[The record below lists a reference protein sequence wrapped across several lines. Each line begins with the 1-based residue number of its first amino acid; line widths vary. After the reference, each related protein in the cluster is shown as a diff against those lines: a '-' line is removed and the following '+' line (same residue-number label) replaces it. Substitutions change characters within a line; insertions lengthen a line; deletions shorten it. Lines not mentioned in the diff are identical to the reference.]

1 MPDRGIIMELNIN
14 HELRIE
20 SKIPFQSVK
29 DFSFEWKP
37 NQLTTLEINGY
48 IDQNITYGKES
59 FYDSKIRIWKEQDK
73 ETIFCGYIT
82 NVSEEKTGSF
92 IEVHL
97 IAQSASCKLD
107 QKTEKRSFQ
116 AVEKTYAQIV
126 REAVQQDGGQIIC
139 TEGNNSPIGKPL
151 IQYNE
156 TAWEFSKRLASRL
169 TTCIVADII
178 SGEPALWFGMRNG
191 NTIPPLPEDEYTIN
205 IVRAPHGDG
214 SQTETEYQ
222 AESREFYKLGDKTVF
237 CGRKLIICGV
247 SANFQHGELIF
258 RYLLKNKVICKKI
271 YQENLIGLGLSGTVV
286 DVRQEQ
292 IKVALDID
300 GGKST
305 GDYFYNW
312 YPETGNALYAMPEI
326 GARVEVCFGSWDEKD
341 GFGINCFL
349 KNKKERNSY
358 LCRQF
363 HTSRKSSI
371 NLYTDNISFFNGY
384 QYSFSISDN
393 YMSLS
398 GLQKLSIGA
407 KDGIHIDS
415 EKIIIR
421 TPSDL
426 NFCKN

>member
-37 NQLTTLEINGY
+37 NQHTTLEINGY

-92 IEVHL
+92 IEVHI
-97 IAQSASCKLD
+97 IAQSTSCKLD

-116 AVEKTYAQIV
+116 AVEKTYAQIA
-126 REAVQQDGGQIIC
+126 RKAVEQGGGQIIC

-191 NTIPPLPEDEYTIN
+191 NPVPPLPEDEYTIN
-205 IVRAPHGDG
+205 IVRLPHRDG

-237 CGRKLIICGV
+237 CGRRLIICGV
-247 SANFQHGELIF
+247 SARFQHGELIF
-258 RYLLKNKVICKKI
+258 RYLLKNKEICKKI

-292 IKVALDID
+292 IKIALDID

-305 GDYFYNW
+305 GNYFYNW

-341 GFGINCFL
+341 GFGMNCFL
-349 KNKKERNSY
+349 KKLENRDYYINKY
-358 LCRQF
+358 F
-363 HTSRKSSI
+363 HIIGGESFHLF
-371 NLYTDNISFFNGY
+371 NEDISFYNVILYCLTSGNGFITVY
-384 QYSFSISDN
+384 CSQKVFV
-393 YMSLS
+393 LS
-398 GLQKLSIGA
+398 KNNINIEA
-407 KDGIHIDS
+407 K
-415 EKIIIR
+415 KIQINAPEEFTI
-421 TPSDL
+421 
-426 NFCKN
+426 CQG

>member
-1 MPDRGIIMELNIN
+1 MELNIN

-37 NQLTTLEINGY
+37 NQHTTLEINGY

-92 IEVHL
+92 IEVHI

-126 REAVQQDGGQIIC
+126 RKAVEQDGGQIIC

-214 SQTETEYQ
+214 SQTEIEYQ

-237 CGRKLIICGV
+237 CGRRLIICGV
-247 SANFQHGELIF
+247 SACFQHGELIF
-258 RYLLKNKVICKKI
+258 RYLLKNKVVCKKI

-326 GARVEVCFGSWDEKD
+326 GARVEMCFGSWDEKD

-349 KNKKERNSY
+349 KNKKERR
-358 LCRQF
+358 CRCG
-363 HTSRKSSI
+363 R
-371 NLYTDNISFFNGY
+371 
-384 QYSFSISDN
+384 
-393 YMSLS
+393 
-398 GLQKLSIGA
+398 
-407 KDGIHIDS
+407 
-415 EKIIIR
+415 IR
-421 TPSDL
+421 SV
-426 NFCKN
+426 

>member
-1 MPDRGIIMELNIN
+1 MELNIN

-37 NQLTTLEINGY
+37 NQHTTLEINGY

-92 IEVHL
+92 IEVHI

-126 REAVQQDGGQIIC
+126 RKAVEQDGGQIIC

-214 SQTETEYQ
+214 SQPETEQQ
-222 AESREFYKLGDKTVF
+222 AESR
-237 CGRKLIICGV
+237 
-247 SANFQHGELIF
+247 
-258 RYLLKNKVICKKI
+258 
-271 YQENLIGLGLSGTVV
+271 
-286 DVRQEQ
+286 
-292 IKVALDID
+292 
-300 GGKST
+300 
-305 GDYFYNW
+305 
-312 YPETGNALYAMPEI
+312 
-326 GARVEVCFGSWDEKD
+326 
-341 GFGINCFL
+341 
-349 KNKKERNSY
+349 
-358 LCRQF
+358 
-363 HTSRKSSI
+363 
-371 NLYTDNISFFNGY
+371 
-384 QYSFSISDN
+384 
-393 YMSLS
+393 
-398 GLQKLSIGA
+398 
-407 KDGIHIDS
+407 
-415 EKIIIR
+415 
-421 TPSDL
+421 
-426 NFCKN
+426 

>member
-37 NQLTTLEINGY
+37 NQHTTLEINGY

-92 IEVHL
+92 IEVHI

-156 TAWEFSKRLASRL
+156 TAWEFSKRLASCL

-326 GARVEVCFGSWDEKD
+326 GARVEVCFGSWDERN
-341 GFGINCFL
+341 GFGINCFFNNFD
-349 KNKKERNSY
+349 KNNFYIHRYFDVTKEY
-358 LCRQF
+358 
-363 HTSRKSSI
+363 SI
-371 NLYTDNISFFNGY
+371 QLLDNIIRILKEWQNC
-384 QYSFSISDN
+384 ISLYDD
-393 YMSLS
+393 Y
-398 GLQKLSIGA
+398 ITI
-407 KDGIHIDS
+407 IHNKNINILAEKNIQIEASNINIKTID
-415 EKIIIR
+415 E
-421 TPSDL
+421 L
-426 NFCKN
+426 NFYHG

>member
-1 MPDRGIIMELNIN
+1 MELNIN

-73 ETIFCGYIT
+73 ETIFYGYIT
-82 NVSEEKTGSF
+82 NISEEKTGSF
-92 IEVHL
+92 IEVHI

-116 AVEKTYAQIV
+116 AVEKTYAQIA
-126 REAVQQDGGQIIC
+126 RKAVEQGGGQIIC

-205 IVRAPHGDG
+205 IVRLPHGDG
-214 SQTETEYQ
+214 SQTEIEYQ

-237 CGRKLIICGV
+237 CGRRLIICCV
-247 SANFQHGELIF
+247 SACFQHGELIF
-258 RYLLKNKVICKKI
+258 RYLLKNKDICKKI

-341 GFGINCFL
+341 GFVECCMLNKCNEENY
-349 KNKKERNSY
+349 KNR
-358 LCRQF
+358 
-363 HTSRKSSI
+363 H
-371 NLYTDNISFFNGY
+371 LYTIVGNILQVYEGEVNIY
-384 QYSFSISDN
+384 EEWN
-393 YMSLS
+393 NSLS
-398 GLQKLSIGA
+398 VSPEYINIGSA
-407 KDGIHIDS
+407 QEIDILAIKNIILCAN
-415 EKIIIR
+415 KIWIK
-421 TPSDL
+421 TLDEL
-426 NFCKN
+426 NINQG

>member
-37 NQLTTLEINGY
+37 NQHTTLEINGY

-92 IEVHL
+92 IEVHI
-97 IAQSASCKLD
+97 IAQSTSCKLD

-116 AVEKTYAQIV
+116 AVEKTYAQIA
-126 REAVQQDGGQIIC
+126 RKAVEQGGGQIIC

-178 SGEPALWFGMRNG
+178 SGEAALWFGMRNG
-191 NTIPPLPEDEYTIN
+191 NTVPPLPEDEYTIN
-205 IVRAPHGDG
+205 IVRLPHRDG

-237 CGRKLIICGV
+237 CGRRLIICGV
-247 SANFQHGELIF
+247 SARFQHGELIF
-258 RYLLKNKVICKKI
+258 RYLLKNKEICKKI

-292 IKVALDID
+292 IKIALDID

-305 GDYFYNW
+305 GNYFYNW

-341 GFGINCFL
+341 GFGMNCFL
-349 KNKKERNSY
+349 KKLENRDYYINKY
-358 LCRQF
+358 F
-363 HTSRKSSI
+363 HIIGGESFHLF
-371 NLYTDNISFFNGY
+371 NEDISFYNVILYCLTSGNGFITVY
-384 QYSFSISDN
+384 CSQKVFV
-393 YMSLS
+393 LS
-398 GLQKLSIGA
+398 KNNINIEA
-407 KDGIHIDS
+407 K
-415 EKIIIR
+415 KIQINAPEEFTI
-421 TPSDL
+421 
-426 NFCKN
+426 CQG

>member
-37 NQLTTLEINGY
+37 NQHTTLEINGY

-92 IEVHL
+92 IEVHI
-97 IAQSASCKLD
+97 IAQSTSCKLD

-126 REAVQQDGGQIIC
+126 RKAVEQDGGQIIC

-178 SGEPALWFGMRNG
+178 SGEAALWFGMRNG
-191 NTIPPLPEDEYTIN
+191 NTVPPLPEDEYTIN
-205 IVRAPHGDG
+205 IVRLPHRDG

-237 CGRKLIICGV
+237 CGRRLIICGV
-247 SANFQHGELIF
+247 SARFQHGELIF
-258 RYLLKNKVICKKI
+258 RYLLKNKEICKKI

-292 IKVALDID
+292 IKIALDID

-305 GDYFYNW
+305 GNYFYNW

-341 GFGINCFL
+341 GFGMNCFL
-349 KNKKERNSY
+349 KKLENRDYYINKY
-358 LCRQF
+358 F
-363 HTSRKSSI
+363 HIIGGESFHLF
-371 NLYTDNISFFNGY
+371 NEDISFYNVILYCLTSGNGFITVY
-384 QYSFSISDN
+384 CSQKVFV
-393 YMSLS
+393 LS
-398 GLQKLSIGA
+398 KNNINIEA
-407 KDGIHIDS
+407 K
-415 EKIIIR
+415 KIQINAPEEFTI
-421 TPSDL
+421 
-426 NFCKN
+426 CQG

>member
-37 NQLTTLEINGY
+37 NQHTTLEINGY

-92 IEVHL
+92 IEVHI

-126 REAVQQDGGQIIC
+126 RKAVEQDGGQIIC

-191 NTIPPLPEDEYTIN
+191 NTVPPLPEDEYTIN

-237 CGRKLIICGV
+237 CGRRLIICGV
-247 SANFQHGELIF
+247 SARFQHGELIF
-258 RYLLKNKVICKKI
+258 RYLLKNKEICKKI

-292 IKVALDID
+292 IKIALDID

-305 GDYFYNW
+305 GNYFYNW

-341 GFGINCFL
+341 GFGMNCFL
-349 KNKKERNSY
+349 KKLENRDYYINKY
-358 LCRQF
+358 F
-363 HTSRKSSI
+363 HIIGGESFHLF
-371 NLYTDNISFFNGY
+371 NEDISFYNVILYCLTSGNGFITVY
-384 QYSFSISDN
+384 CSQKVFV
-393 YMSLS
+393 LS
-398 GLQKLSIGA
+398 KNNINIEA
-407 KDGIHIDS
+407 K
-415 EKIIIR
+415 KIQINAPEEFTI
-421 TPSDL
+421 
-426 NFCKN
+426 CQG

>member
-1 MPDRGIIMELNIN
+1 MRLYIN
-14 HELRIE
+14 DELRLD
-20 SKIPFQSVK
+20 SKIPFISIE
-29 DFSFEWKP
+29 DFSFNWKL
-37 NQLTTLEINGY
+37 NQHTVLKLKGY
-48 IDQNITYGKES
+48 IDQYFTNEKVS
-59 FYDSKIRIWKEQDK
+59 FYDSKIRIWKEKDN
-73 ETIFCGYIT
+73 ETIFYGYIT

-92 IEVHL
+92 IEVHI

-116 AVEKTYAQIV
+116 AVEKTYAQIA
-126 REAVQQDGGQIIC
+126 REAVEQGGGQIIC

-156 TAWEFSKRLASRL
+156 TVWEFSKRLASRL

-178 SGEPALWFGMRNG
+178 SGEPVLWFGMRNG

-237 CGRKLIICGV
+237 CGRRLIICGV
-247 SANFQHGELIF
+247 SACFQHGELIF

-312 YPETGNALYAMPEI
+312 YPETGNVFYAMPEI
-326 GARVEVCFGSWDEKD
+326 GTRVEVCFGSWDEMD
-341 GFGINCFL
+341 SFGLNSFFYRFEYEISHNYKRFRVINDYIIKLFDDDISISKQGKYNL
-349 KNKKERNSY
+349 LLSLGLISIKNNKKIYILS
-358 LCRQF
+358 
-363 HTSRKSSI
+363 K
-371 NLYTDNISFFNGY
+371 
-384 QYSFSISDN
+384 N
-393 YMSLS
+393 YI
-398 GLQKLSIGA
+398 KLVC
-407 KDGIHIDS
+407 K
-415 EKIIIR
+415 KRIIV
-421 TPSDL
+421 DALEEL
-426 NFCKN
+426 NFCQI

>member
-1 MPDRGIIMELNIN
+1 MELNIN

-37 NQLTTLEINGY
+37 NQHTTLEINGY

-92 IEVHL
+92 IEVHI
-97 IAQSASCKLD
+97 IAQSTSCKLD

-116 AVEKTYAQIV
+116 AVEKTYAQIA
-126 REAVQQDGGQIIC
+126 RKAVEQGGGQIIC

-191 NTIPPLPEDEYTIN
+191 NTVPPLPEDEYTIN
-205 IVRAPHGDG
+205 IVRLPHRDG

-237 CGRKLIICGV
+237 CGRRLIICGV
-247 SANFQHGELIF
+247 SARFQHGELIF
-258 RYLLKNKVICKKI
+258 RYLLKNKEICKKI

-292 IKVALDID
+292 IKIALDID

-305 GDYFYNW
+305 GNYFYNW

-341 GFGINCFL
+341 GFGMNCFL
-349 KNKKERNSY
+349 KKLENRDYYINKY
-358 LCRQF
+358 F
-363 HTSRKSSI
+363 HIIGGESFHLF
-371 NLYTDNISFFNGY
+371 NEDISFYNVILYCLTSGNGFITVY
-384 QYSFSISDN
+384 CSQKVFV
-393 YMSLS
+393 LS
-398 GLQKLSIGA
+398 KNNINIEA
-407 KDGIHIDS
+407 K
-415 EKIIIR
+415 KIQINAPEEFTI
-421 TPSDL
+421 
-426 NFCKN
+426 CQG

>member
-37 NQLTTLEINGY
+37 NQHTTLEINGY

-92 IEVHL
+92 IEVHI
-97 IAQSASCKLD
+97 IAQSTSCKLD

-126 REAVQQDGGQIIC
+126 RKAVEQDGGQIIC

-191 NTIPPLPEDEYTIN
+191 NTVPPLPEDEYTIN

-237 CGRKLIICGV
+237 CGRRLIICGV
-247 SANFQHGELIF
+247 SARFQHGELIF
-258 RYLLKNKVICKKI
+258 RYLLKNKEICKKI

-292 IKVALDID
+292 IKIALDID

-305 GDYFYNW
+305 GNYFYNW

-341 GFGINCFL
+341 GFGMNCFL
-349 KNKKERNSY
+349 KKLENRDYYINKY
-358 LCRQF
+358 F
-363 HTSRKSSI
+363 HIIGGESFHLF
-371 NLYTDNISFFNGY
+371 NEDISFYNVILYCLTSGNGFITVY
-384 QYSFSISDN
+384 CSQKVFV
-393 YMSLS
+393 LS
-398 GLQKLSIGA
+398 KNNINIEA
-407 KDGIHIDS
+407 K
-415 EKIIIR
+415 KIQINAPEEFTI
-421 TPSDL
+421 
-426 NFCKN
+426 CQG